1 MDIDLIRAR
10 KRDLALT
17 DNSISEELL
26 EVIKKYSQSPNRPC
40 GCGERGPHRKV
51 CPESSDIPARVLLS
65 RYEVLHGVL
74 AERRDHRIH

>member
-17 DNSISEELL
+17 DNSISEEFL
-26 EVIKKYSQSPNRPC
+26 ELIKKYSPNRPC
-40 GCGERGPHRKV
+40 GCKRRGRHRKV

-74 AERRDHRIH
+74 AERRDYRIH